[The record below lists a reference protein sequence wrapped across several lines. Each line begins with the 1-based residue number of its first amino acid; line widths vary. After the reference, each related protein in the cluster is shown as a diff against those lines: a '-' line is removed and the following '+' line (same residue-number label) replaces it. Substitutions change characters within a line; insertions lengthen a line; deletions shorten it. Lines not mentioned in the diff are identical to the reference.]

1 MGNIDQSYLRW
12 IQENH
17 VERLLFRGVFGV
29 EKEHVRVT
37 EEGKLT
43 LTPHPKSLGDKYTHP
58 YITTDFSE
66 SQVEIITPPLEGVDA
81 AYNMLQNLHNI
92 VTLGIGDEYLWPQS
106 TPPILPDEEQI
117 PIAEFGD
124 SQDRRLQKEYREVL
138 AKKYGKKK
146 QMISGIHLNFSF
158 PDPLLQT
165 LYAQFGGN
173 VSFQDFR
180 TNLYLKLMRH
190 TIRYSWLL
198 IKLFGSS
205 PVFHES
211 YSRYCKAKKSG
222 TSIRNGRCGYG
233 NKRDMYIPM
242 HNLEEYIGEVQKL
255 VSQSELTSH
264 KELYT
269 LIRPKNR
276 CGDFNRLLETG
287 IEYVELRLIDINP
300 LFPLGISKEDLYFIH
315 TFFLLMV
322 LLEEEPMDEMLYYEE
337 MKNNRSVADY
347 GREESSEIIIQGVPY
362 ATRGAALDVLA
373 QLKNI
378 ASMGKS
384 AYYQESVEAFIHR
397 VENPDQLY
405 SHIIYEQLQ
414 GEDFIS
420 YHLKKAREYRRLS
433 ESQGFN
439 LIGYEDM
446 ELSTQILVLDALR
459 RGVSVE
465 ILDRHE
471 NFIRLSKGDTVEY
484 VKQATKTSKDSY
496 STVLMMEHKGV
507 TKRVLQD
514 AGIRTPQGV
523 SYTNIEEARGDY
535 VQYKDEPIVIKP
547 NGTNFGIGITIFTK
561 SFLQEDYYKA
571 LELAFQ
577 HDSTILVESFIPGK
591 EYRVFVVGD
600 QVVGALHRVPANV
613 LGDGKHTIEELVEQK
628 NQDPLRGTGYRKPL
642 QKIILGPEKE
652 LFLAQYGMSKYTVP
666 QEGETVYLTESSNIS
681 TGGDSIDITDSISE
695 RYKSIAV
702 AAAQA
707 MGATITGVDL
717 ITTDITAE
725 HELDYAII
733 ELNFNPAIHIHCYPF
748 EGKNRHLGDKIL
760 DCLGF

>member
-1 MGNIDQSYLRW
+1 MGNINQSYLRW
-12 IQENH
+12 IRDNH
-17 VERLLFRGVFGV
+17 LEGLLFRGIFGI

-43 LTPHPKSLGDKYTHP
+43 LTPHPHALGDKYTHP

-66 SQVEIITPPLEGVDA
+66 SQVEIITPPLEGVEA
-81 AYNMLQNLHNI
+81 AYSMLQNLHNI
-92 VTLGIGDEYLWPQS
+92 VTLNIGDEYLWPQS
-106 TPPILPDEEQI
+106 TPPILPDEKDI

-124 SQDRRLQKEYREVL
+124 SQDRRLQKEYREEL
-138 AKKYGKKK
+138 AKRYGKKK

-165 LYAQFGGN
+165 LFQQFGSGE
-173 VSFQDFR
+173 SFVEFR

-233 NKRDMYIPM
+233 NKRDIYIPM
-242 HNLEEYIGEVQKL
+242 HNLDEYISEVRKL
-255 VSQSELTSH
+255 VAQSELTSH

-300 LFPLGISKEDLYFIH
+300 LFPFGISKEDLYFIH
-315 TFFLLMV
+315 SFFLLMV
-322 LLEEEPMDEMLYYEE
+322 LLDEEPMTEELYYEE

-347 GREESSEIIIQGVPY
+347 GRDESSEIMIQGVTH
-362 ATRGAALDVLA
+362 ATRSAALGVLE
-373 QLKNI
+373 QLKGV
-378 ASMGKS
+378 ASMSKDS
-384 AYYQESVEAFIHR
+384 HYQESVEAFIGR
-397 VENPDQLY
+397 VEYPDQLY
-405 SHIIYEQLQ
+405 SHIIYEEL
-414 GEDFIS
+414 GEDDFIS
-420 YHLKKAREYRRLS
+420 YHMKKAREYRRVS
-433 ESQGFN
+433 ESQGFH

-446 ELSTQILVLDALR
+446 ELSTQILILDALR

-514 AGIRTPQGV
+514 AGIGTPKGV

-547 NGTNFGIGITIFTK
+547 NGTNFGLGITIFTK
-561 SFLQEDYYKA
+561 PFLKEDYYKA
-571 LELAFQ
+571 LDLAFQ
-577 HDSTILVESFIPGK
+577 HDSTVLVETFIPGK
-591 EYRVFVVGD
+591 EYRVFVIGD
-600 QVVGALHRVPANV
+600 QVVGVLHRVPANV
-613 LGDGKHTIEELVEQK
+613 LGDGEHTIEELVEIK

-652 LFLAQYGMSKYTVP
+652 LFLSQYGMSKYTVP
-666 QEGETVYLTESSNIS
+666 PKGETVYLTESSNIS
-681 TGGDSIDITDSISE
+681 TGGDSIDMTDSISE
-695 RYKSIAV
+695 KYKSIAV
-702 AAAQA
+702 AAAKA

-717 ITTDITAE
+717 MTTDITAE
-725 HELDYAII
+725 DKLEYAII

-748 EGKNRHLGDKIL
+748 QGKNRHLGDKIL